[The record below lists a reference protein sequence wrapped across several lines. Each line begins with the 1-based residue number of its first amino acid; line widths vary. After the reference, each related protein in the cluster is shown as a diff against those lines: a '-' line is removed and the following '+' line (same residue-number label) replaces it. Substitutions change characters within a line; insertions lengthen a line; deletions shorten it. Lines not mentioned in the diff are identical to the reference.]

1 VKSTRPLL
9 LFAVVAGA
17 GALATPAGALAA
29 PADCPTAAVQVIE
42 TAPPGPAHKLALA
55 SLELTLSDPKGKV
68 VASTK
73 PGPKQWMGP
82 KPAQESFVE
91 HHWALPCL
99 PPASYALE
107 AKFKF
112 RGDRTAR
119 TQRLEVGLGR
129 GEIDVRLHLGFT
141 ARGREGKPHLQL
153 LTLTR
158 LLPAVGARLR
168 PQWTPHPDG
177 EARYILENVGPKPLH
192 GVASKGNFVGAVE
205 RWDPA
210 TRTFA
215 EVTRGAIIPPGDPGR
230 AIPAKGT
237 GFVRE
242 PEIQGR
248 PRRLE
253 PGRYRFVV
261 EYQMGPVETMLT
273 EAEKRGA
280 TIVRLHERHRAI
292 AEFEIR

>member
-1 VKSTRPLL
+1 VRL
-9 LFAVVAGA
+9 VAIVS
-17 GALATPAGALAA
+17 LLAA
-29 PADCPTAAVQVIE
+29 GVLLAPATAAAADCPTAAVQVIE
-42 TAPPGPAHKLALA
+42 TAPPGPVHRLTLASVELALV
-55 SLELTLSDPKGKV
+55 DPKGKV

-73 PGPKQWMGP
+73 PGPKAWMGP
-82 KPAQESFVE
+82 KPAQETFVE

-99 PPASYALE
+99 PPATYTLE
-107 AKFKF
+107 VKFKF
-112 RGDRTAR
+112 RGEKAAR
-119 TQRLEVGLGR
+119 VQSLQVGLGR
-129 GEIDVRLHLGFT
+129 GEIDLRIHLGFT

-153 LTLTR
+153 LTLAR
-158 LLPAVGARLR
+158 LLPAVGVRVR

-177 EARYILENVGPKPLH
+177 EARYILENVGPKPLY
-192 GVASKGNFVGAVE
+192 GVASKGNFVGTVE
-205 RWDPA
+205 RYDAA
-210 TRTFA
+210 TRTYA

-230 AIPAKGT
+230 AIPSQGT

-248 PRRLE
+248 ARRLE
-253 PGRYRFVV
+253 AGRYRFVV
-261 EYQMGPVETMLT
+261 EYQLAPVETVLT

>member
-1 VKSTRPLL
+1 VRLLVIANLLGVGLL
-9 LFAVVAGA
+9 L
-17 GALATPAGALAA
+17 A
-29 PADCPTAAVQVIE
+29 PAPAAAASDCPTAAVQVIE
-42 TAPPGPAHKLALA
+42 TAPPGVVHKLALA
-55 SLELTLSDPKGKV
+55 SVELALVDPKGKT
-68 VASTK
+68 VASAK
-73 PGPKQWMGP
+73 PGPKHWMGP

-91 HHWALPCL
+91 HHWQLPCL
-99 PPASYALE
+99 QPATYTLQV
-107 AKFKF
+107 KFKF
-112 RGDRTAR
+112 RGEKAVRV
-119 TQRLEVGLGR
+119 QHLEVSLGR
-129 GEIDVRLHLGFT
+129 GEIDLRVHLGFT

-158 LLPAVGARLR
+158 LLPAVGVRLR

-177 EARYILENVGPKPLH
+177 EARYVLENVGQKPLY
-192 GVASKGNFVGAVE
+192 GVASKGNFVGTLE
-205 RWDPA
+205 RYDAA
-210 TRTFA
+210 TRAYA

-230 AIPAKGT
+230 VIPGKGT

-248 PRRLE
+248 ARRLE
-253 PGRYRFVV
+253 AGKYRFVV
-261 EYQMGPVETMLT
+261 EYQHAALEASLT